1 MQRRLFK
8 TGNSV
13 VLSLPKEVL
22 EELGLSDG
30 ESVSLTLDRESR
42 RLIVTPVTKSFA
54 AAGVDEKFVRQVNE
68 FIEQY
73 RTALD
78 ELAK

>member
-22 EELGLSDG
+22 EELGLADG

-42 RLIVTPVTKSFA
+42 RLIVTPVAKSFA

>member
-30 ESVSLTLDRESR
+30 ESVSLTIDRESR
-42 RLIVTPVTKSFA
+42 RLIVTPVVESFA